1 MPKIIDSFIFRVA
14 GVTNYK
20 KAVKAAC
27 NDIADAYGIPEL
39 TKYYRDLSSSE
50 IREELEGFS
59 DKIFKYE
66 DMSTSDVEFEV
77 EPDNQY
83 DQNAIKILIYDN
95 FVGYVPAKIAR
106 KIYDY
111 LVDEK
116 YFDTAYAEIV
126 GGPYKEFDY
135 IEDKVV
141 TNNDLDVGFEVSLTI
156 YDSTQTE
163 TTTTITTIQTQ
174 EKPAEITSD
183 IVSLSE
189 NMVEEQVEDTAINIE
204 KTTNPTDYTV
214 YFEILE
220 KQKKARQKLL
230 FALLYGFLTIFGLSG
245 ITIFPLLA
253 IPLVAWSIYMLIKL
267 FKK

>member
-1 MPKIIDSFIFRVA
+1 MPKAIESFTFRVA

-27 NDIADAYGIPEL
+27 SDIADEYGVPEL

-66 DMSTSDVEFEV
+66 DMSTSDVELV
-77 EPDNQY
+77 AEPDNQY
-83 DQNAIKILIYDN
+83 DPNAIKILILDN
-95 FVGYVPAKIAR
+95 FVGYVPAKIAK
-106 KIYDY
+106 KINKYI
-111 LVDEK
+111 VDDQ

-135 IEDKVV
+135 AEDKVV
-141 TNNDLDVGFEVSLTI
+141 TNNDLDVGFEIALTI

-163 TTTTITTIQTQ
+163 MHVSVEPTQ
-174 EKPAEITSD
+174 VREQSTESIPRIVNVEGNIKEKRI
-183 IVSLSE
+183 E
-189 NMVEEQVEDTAINIE
+189 NTDNNIRKATE
-204 KTTNPTDYTV
+204 SIDYTA
-214 YFEILE
+214 YFEMLD
-220 KQKKARQKLL
+220 KQKKARQKTL
-230 FALLYGFLTIFGLSG
+230 FALLYGFLALFGLGG
-245 ITIFPLLA
+245 ISIFPLLA
-253 IPLVAWSIYMLIKL
+253 VPLTAWSIYRFIKL

>member
-1 MPKIIDSFIFRVA
+1 MPKAIESFTFRVA

-27 NDIADAYGIPEL
+27 NDIADEYGVPEL

-66 DMSTSDVEFEV
+66 DMSTSNVELV
-77 EPDNQY
+77 AEPDNQY
-83 DQNAIKILIYDN
+83 DPNAIKILILDH
-95 FVGYVPAKIAR
+95 FVGYVPAKIAK
-106 KIYDY
+106 KINKYI
-111 LVDEK
+111 VDDQ

-141 TNNDLDVGFEVSLTI
+141 TNNDLDVGFEISLTI
-156 YDSTQTE
+156 CDSTQTE
-163 TTTTITTIQTQ
+163 TPVLVEQEHSAETI
-174 EKPAEITSD
+174 SS
-183 IVSLSE
+183 IV
-189 NMVEEQVEDTAINIE
+189 NVEENKIEEQLKSTDDNIRKATE
-204 KTTNPTDYTV
+204 SIDYTA
-214 YFEILE
+214 YFDMLE
-220 KQKKARQKLL
+220 KQKKARQKPL
-230 FALLYGFLTIFGLSG
+230 FVLLYGFLALFGLSG
-245 ITIFPLLA
+245 IPIFPLLA
-253 IPLVAWSIYMLIKL
+253 VPLTAWSVYMLIKL

>member
-1 MPKIIDSFIFRVA
+1 MPKAVESFTFRVA

-27 NDIADAYGIPEL
+27 NAIADECGIPEL

-66 DMSTSDVEFEV
+66 NMSTSIVELV
-77 EPDNQY
+77 AEPNNQY
-83 DQNAIKILIYDN
+83 DPNAIKILILDN
-95 FVGYVPAKIAR
+95 FVGYVPAKIAK
-106 KIYDY
+106 KINKY
-111 LVDEK
+111 LVDDK
-116 YFDTAYAEIV
+116 YFNLTFADII

-141 TNNDLDVGFEVSLTI
+141 TNNDLDVGFEISLTI

-163 TTTTITTIQTQ
+163 TAALVEMQVQ
-174 EKPAEITSD
+174 EQSVEAISS
-183 IVSLSE
+183 VV
-189 NMVEEQVEDTAINIE
+189 NVEENKIEEQIKSTDDNIRKATE
-204 KTTNPTDYTV
+204 SIDYTA
-214 YFEILE
+214 YFELLE
-220 KQKKARQKLL
+220 KQKKARRKPL
-230 FALLYGFLTIFGLSG
+230 FALLYGFLALFGLSG
-245 ITIFPLLA
+245 IPIFPLLA
-253 IPLVAWSIYMLIKL
+253 VPLTAWSIYMLIKL

>member
-1 MPKIIDSFIFRVA
+1 MPKVIETFVFRAA

-27 NDIADAYGIPEL
+27 NDIADEYGIPEL

-66 DMSTSDVEFEV
+66 DMSTSDVELV
-77 EPDNQY
+77 AEPDNQY
-83 DQNAIKILIYDN
+83 DPNAIKILILDN
-95 FVGYVPAKIAR
+95 FVGYVPAKIAK
-106 KIYDY
+106 KINKYI
-111 LVDEK
+111 VDDQ

-141 TNNDLDVGFEVSLTI
+141 TNNDLDVGFEISLTI

-163 TTTTITTIQTQ
+163 TPVLVEQ
-174 EKPAEITSD
+174 EQSAEAISS
-183 IVSLSE
+183 VV
-189 NMVEEQVEDTAINIE
+189 NVEKNNIDEQIKNTDDNISKATE
-204 KTTNPTDYTV
+204 SIDYTA
-214 YFEILE
+214 YFELLE
-220 KQKKARQKLL
+220 KQKKARRKPL
-230 FALLYGFLTIFGLSG
+230 FALLYGFLALFGLSG
-245 ITIFPLLA
+245 IPIFPLLA
-253 IPLVAWSIYMLIKL
+253 VPLTAWSVYMLIKL